1 MKRLMTR
8 RNLLRGAG
16 VCLALPFLESLA
28 PRRARAGEPGTPKR
42 FVLCTFPNGAPHHWW
57 ETAPAFG
64 KTLKGADF
72 KLPRV
77 LEHFAPVKSKMLM
90 ISRLGNYTWS
100 KEQNPFIEP
109 SHSRCAAAL
118 STCVDADQLGRD
130 AGQDLGEW
138 VGNGVSVDQLI
149 VQKAGPEQATRI
161 PSLQTGLGVKPG
173 FFDGRSYAY
182 NQAVSWKSP
191 REPLK
196 RSVNPKAVFDALVSA
211 GAAPAAPVPG
221 QTDEQARIEA
231 ERRAATEK
239 SVIDTVL
246 ADANSLMNRVGSDDR
261 KIVQQY
267 LDSLREIEKN
277 VTRVQSTMT
286 PGQGS
291 LGCSPIREPG
301 VVPEPPGQQEGLNEN
316 DSTEAGEYKHDDHA
330 NVMIDLIVMAIQC
343 DVTRVVTHMLDDARS
358 EFEYR
363 CIPADVRAK
372 VGLEYRQGSSLHYHS
387 CQHGPGNLGSTNE
400 GGRYAVVEESNL
412 DFAAINCWLGQ
423 KTAQLAERLAAI
435 PEGDGTVLDHCVM
448 VYMSEMRTHDHDAY
462 DLPIVLLGGDGVF
475 LNDAHVAYDALGS
488 DRQLRDLWFTIMNQY
503 YGLGVASF
511 GEDRRGEPNR
521 LLEEIL
527 R

>member
-1 MKRLMTR
+1 MKRRLSR
-8 RNLLRGAG
+8 RALLRGAG
-16 VCLALPFLESLA
+16 VCLALPWLESVS
-28 PRRARAGEPGTPKR
+28 PRGARAGEPGAPKR
-42 FVLCTFPNGAPHHWW
+42 FLLCTFPNGAPHHWW

-64 KTLKGADF
+64 KTLRGADF

-100 KEQNPFIEP
+100 NEQIPYIEP
-109 SHSRCAAAL
+109 SHSRCTAAL
-118 STCVDADQLGRD
+118 STCVDADQLGRA
-130 AGQDLGEW
+130 AGQDLGAW

-173 FFDGRSYAY
+173 FFDERSYAY
-182 NQAVSWKSP
+182 NQAISWKGP

-211 GAAPAAPVPG
+211 GAASAAPVPG
-221 QTDEQARIEA
+221 LTVEQARIEA
-231 ERRAATEK
+231 ERRAAAEK
-239 SVIDTVL
+239 SVIDAVL
-246 ADANSLMNRVGSDDR
+246 ADANALMRRAGSDDR

-277 VTRVQSTMT
+277 VARVNAAI
-286 PGQGS
+286 PAN
-291 LGCSPIREPG
+291 LGCAPIGEPG
-301 VVPEPPGQQEGLNEN
+301 MVPEPPGPGEGLNEN
-316 DSTEAGEYKHDDHA
+316 DSTEAGEYRHDDHA

-363 CIPADVRAK
+363 CIPEDVRAM
-372 VGLEYRQGSSLHYHS
+372 VGLEHNPASSLHFHAS
-387 CQHGPGNLGSTNE
+387 QHAPGALDRVTE
-400 GGRYAVVEESNL
+400 DGRYRIVEESNL

-423 KTAQLAERLAAI
+423 KAAQLAQRLDAI
-435 PEGDGTVLDHCVM
+435 PEGDGTVLDHSVM

-475 LNDAHVAYDALGS
+475 LNDAHVAYNAVGN
-488 DRQLRDLWFTIMNQY
+488 DRQLRDLWFTILNQY
-503 YGLGVASF
+503 YELGVGSF
-511 GEDRRGEPNR
+511 GDDLRGVPNA

>member
-16 VCLALPFLESLA
+16 VCLALPWLESLA
-28 PRRARAGEPGTPKR
+28 PRGARAGEPGTPKR
-42 FVLCTFPNGAPHHWW
+42 FLLCTFPNGAPHHWW

-100 KEQNPFIEP
+100 TEQHPYIEP
-109 SHSRCAAAL
+109 SHSRLGAAL
-118 STCVDADQLGRD
+118 STCVDADQMGRE
-130 AGQDLGEW
+130 ARQDLGEW

-173 FFDGRSYAY
+173 FFDQRSYAY
-182 NQAVSWKSP
+182 NQVVSWKSP

-196 RSVNPKAVFDALVSA
+196 RSVNPKAVFDALVGA
-211 GAAPAAPVPG
+211 GVGAGVPG
-221 QTDEQARIEA
+221 QSDEEARIEA
-231 ERRAATEK
+231 ERRAAAEK
-239 SVIDTVL
+239 SVIDGVL
-246 ADANSLMNRVGSDDR
+246 ADANSLMNRVGSEDR

-277 VTRVQSTMT
+277 ATRVQDTMT
-286 PGQGS
+286 PGQGG
-291 LGCSPIREPG
+291 LGCSPIGQPG
-301 VVPEPPGQQEGLNEN
+301 VVPEPPGQAEGLNEN
-316 DSTEAGEYKHDDHA
+316 DNTGAGPYKHEDHA
-330 NVMIDLIVMAIQC
+330 KVMIDLIVMAIQC
-343 DVTRVVTHMLDDARS
+343 DVTRVITHMLDDMRS

-363 CIPADVRAK
+363 CIPEDVRAK
-372 VGLEYRQGSSLHYHS
+372 VGLAYRRESSLHYHS
-387 CQHGPGNLGSTNE
+387 SQHAAGNLDKATQNGQ
-400 GGRYAVVEESNL
+400 YKIIAQSNL
-412 DFAAINCWLGQ
+412 DYAAINCWLNQ
-423 KTAQLAERLAAI
+423 KSAELAQRLDAI
-435 PEGDGTVLDHCVM
+435 PEGDGTVLDHSVM
-448 VYMSEMRTHDHDAY
+448 VHMSEMRSHDHDGY

-475 LNDAHVAYDALGS
+475 LNDAHVAYGALGS

-503 YGLGVASF
+503 YGLGVTSF
-511 GEDRRGEPNR
+511 GEDRRGAQNA

>member
-1 MKRLMTR
+1 MKRLLSR
-8 RNLLRGAG
+8 RNLLLGAG
-16 VCLALPFLESLA
+16 VCLSLPWLESLS
-28 PRRARAGEPGTPKR
+28 PRGARAGEPGTPRR
-42 FVLCTFPNGAPHHWW
+42 FLLCTFPNGAPHHWW

-64 KTLKGADF
+64 ETLRGADF

-100 KEQNPFIEP
+100 KEQSPYIEP
-109 SHSRCAAAL
+109 SHSRLTAAL

-130 AGQDLGEW
+130 QGQDLGEW

-149 VQKAGPEQATRI
+149 VQKAGPEQATRV

-173 FFDGRSYAY
+173 FFDERSYAY
-182 NQAVSWKSP
+182 NQAISWKSP

-196 RSVNPKAVFDALVSA
+196 RSVNPRAVFDALVGA

-221 QTDEQARIEA
+221 QTAEQARIEA
-231 ERRAATEK
+231 ARRAAADK
-239 SVIDTVL
+239 SVIDAVL
-246 ADANSLMNRVGSDDR
+246 ADANALMRRASAEDR
-261 KIVQQY
+261 QIVQQY

-277 VTRVQSTMT
+277 VARVQATI
-286 PGQGS
+286 PAN
-291 LGCSPIREPG
+291 LGCAPIAAPG
-301 VVPEPPGQQEGLNEN
+301 MVPEPPGQGEGLNEN
-316 DSTEAGEYKHDDHA
+316 DSTEAGEYKHEDHA
-330 NVMIDLIVMAIQC
+330 NVMIDLLVMAIQC

-363 CIPADVRAK
+363 CIPEDVRAK
-372 VGLEYRQGSSLHYHS
+372 VGLEHRPESSLHFHAS
-387 CQHGPGNLGSTNE
+387 QHGAGNLDRATE
-400 GGRYAVVEESNL
+400 GGRYRIIEESNL
-412 DFAAINCWLGQ
+412 DFAAITCWLGQ
-423 KTAQLAERLAAI
+423 KTAALAARLDAI
-435 PEGDGTVLDHCVM
+435 REGDGTVLDHCVM
-448 VYMSEMRTHDHDAY
+448 VHMSEMRTHDHDAY

-475 LNDAHVAYDALGS
+475 LNDAHVAYGPVGG

-511 GEDRRGEPNR
+511 GDDLRGEPNR